1 MKCLHGGIIMEIT
14 YNMDYC
20 KKMCSNNSNN
30 HLRFVVV
37 AILRKAK
44 IVFAQT
50 ERLLPVSPV
59 WYLLKDYFST
69 EWAKTLEFPVCVSLA
84 FN

>member
-1 MKCLHGGIIMEIT
+1 MEIT

-59 WYLLKDYFST
+59 
-69 EWAKTLEFPVCVSLA
+69 
-84 FN
+84 